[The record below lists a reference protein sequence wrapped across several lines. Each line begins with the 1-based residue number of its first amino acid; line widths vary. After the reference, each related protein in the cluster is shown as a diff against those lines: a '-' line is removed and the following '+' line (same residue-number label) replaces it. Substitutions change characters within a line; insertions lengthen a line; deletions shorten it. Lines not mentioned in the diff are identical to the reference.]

1 MLETGTIAS
10 GNEDGDQSWPLKEK
24 LERARTELLDL
35 STRNRL
41 ISTPRGTKAKQV
53 EIIDELS
60 AEIFRLLVN
69 DGKALTFLPGRK
81 AAGAASNE
89 QDGDSDEISELAQP
103 DDDAI
108 DERGRASRHSD
119 TKLQTR
125 LTSEGLQKRLLDLCL
140 DARTLQE
147 EQGVNILYLAL
158 GMLKWFEDEKSEKE
172 RFAPLILLPVML
184 DRGSAGER
192 FKLRWLQEEPAANL
206 SLGALMKRQFGLELP
221 QFTEGDEAFDPTSY
235 FARVA
240 AAVAGQPRWAVLE
253 NDVTL
258 GLFSFAKF
266 LMYRDL
272 DPDLWPAGV
281 GIADS
286 PIVAGLL
293 GDGFK
298 PGDGMI
304 GEDEPVDP
312 HIDPEQLVHVV
323 DADSSQTMAVHEVRR
338 GRDMV
343 IQGPPGTGKSQ
354 TIANVIASA
363 VYDGKTVLFVA
374 EKMAAL
380 EVVKRRLDAN
390 GIGDIC
396 LELHSNKAN
405 KRYLLEELRRTW
417 DLGRPSG
424 TEDGAL
430 IRQLRQNRD
439 KLNEHVQRLH
449 RRQQP
454 CGLSPYQV
462 IGHLVRLRQTNE
474 GPAKAT
480 LVAPETWSRPER
492 QEREL
497 QLKDLAGRIDDI
509 GPPSQ
514 HPWRGAHIPAITPMD
529 AERMVV
535 RLRGLLGGYQ
545 QFSASCSQL
554 CALLEIGAPNSLQD
568 VEGIISQAR
577 RVAAAPALDQTTIT
591 DDVWISQ
598 KAQLAALVETGEKV
612 TALLA
617 QLAAIVT
624 EVARDQDLAA
634 AGALLNKYHA
644 GWLIAQE
651 TNFSSARATIVTFNS
666 HLATLKTALGLQ
678 YPSTLTS
685 VVSMLRVVERAA
697 AVPSVDPDALLHD
710 VWKSHGRS
718 VTELVELGSTY
729 EEQRRELVSTFTAEA
744 WMEQKENLIIVGT
757 LLTKYRTSW
766 LIALE
771 PGLTEVQTNIKYFIQ
786 YFNDLKTS
794 LSLQYLS
801 TINSAQYLLNVVGH
815 VSKAPPFDPDS
826 LLNDVWKNRGADIA
840 DLVDVGIAYAEQKQ
854 ELDGVFTAAAWDT
867 DVKSARQH
875 LATHATSFF
884 RFLNGDF
891 KRAKVLVDSIL
902 TVPGTTPISEQ
913 LKQLDKLIANQKA
926 LARLSADDELGRTAF
941 GSLWRRERSDWSSLE
956 KIVTWVKD
964 SGVGESASD
973 VRRIA
978 ATTKLNMI
986 QSFSRP
992 LEGAIVELKLI
1003 AHDFIIRLQK
1013 TASPVFPAEAI
1024 DDIDLAAF
1032 STSLDNLS
1040 LAAGTLAGI
1049 FANPPQSLHEQRHL
1063 LERLKNLNATAM
1075 SLRAAQGSEETS
1087 LGYKAF
1093 GTHWRDESSDWSH
1106 LRKIIEWVQGNGAD
1120 DLANEIRRIAAITK
1134 PQVLQSLAR
1143 PVEQAA
1149 AELRSTLSELAPRLQ
1164 AAAPLAFPA
1173 EPLDEIDVEALAAAL
1188 GDLDLAAGT
1197 LALIFA
1203 RPPQSLE
1210 EQRQVLKQLADLKA
1224 TAAKLDVTVEA
1235 GGPSLGQKA
1244 FGVNWQGER
1253 SDWTHL
1259 RKIVDWAGGNGQ
1271 GPAASVIHAAVA
1283 RGVDQPVVAS
1293 LADYLAKPSP
1303 ILVSKTNEEFR
1314 FLSLDRTAAFGTEG
1328 VELINLT
1335 VLMDQIGLWIDRA
1348 EDLSKWTAYTAK
1360 AGLAREAGLADL
1372 VERLEDGR
1380 LNARSVLPE
1389 FEKSY
1394 YEVLFNGMVNDD
1406 PELARFDGDGHSRM
1420 VEEFARLDHKRIH
1433 LARREVAAIHHQRIP
1448 RQEGGAGPLGV
1459 LKGEIVKRRNHL
1471 PIRQLM
1477 KKAGPAIQALKPV
1490 FMMSPL
1496 SVAQFLEP
1504 GSLTFDMLV
1513 VDEASQIQPV
1523 DAIGAIA
1530 RCRQIVVVGDD
1541 KQLPPTRF
1549 FDKMLAGNDDDDSDD
1564 PATKVADV
1572 ESILGLCVSKGLP
1585 QRMLR
1590 WHYRSR
1596 HQSLIA
1602 ISNREFYENKLY
1614 IVPSPYTAEAGMGLR
1629 FHYFPHATY
1638 DTGGTST
1645 NVEEAKEVAKA
1656 IIQHARSHPDLSLGV
1671 ATFSTK
1677 QRRAVLD
1684 EVERLRRLN
1693 PDTEPFFSAHPA
1705 EPFFIKN
1712 LENVQGDERDVIFI
1726 SVGYGKNAQGYMSMS
1741 FGPLNRD
1748 GGERRLNVLIS
1759 RAKRRCEVFSSI
1771 TDEDI
1776 DLERA
1781 KGKGVFAFKL
1791 FLHFARTGNLSI
1803 GHKTDR
1809 EHDSVFEEQVA
1820 NALKAQGY
1828 NVHAQVG
1835 LAGFFIDLAVA
1846 DFDRPGRYVLGIE
1859 CDGAAYH
1866 SSRSARDRD
1875 RLRQSVL
1882 EDHGW
1887 IIHRIWSTDWFNRPQ
1902 QQLAKVIAAIEAAKE
1917 EVAAREGAAGR
1928 HARAVPIE
1936 IVTVERE
1943 HVTEVGLRHAG
1954 HANEAASGSSA
1965 LAVPYVQATLSV
1977 PTDVE
1982 LHEVTSGTM
1991 ENLVTQVIA
2000 VEGPI
2005 HLDEIVTRLREH
2017 WGLQRAGGRIR
2028 QVVARGVDS
2037 AVRSG
2042 VVSGDGDFY
2051 TLSGFKLSVRDRS
2064 ETQSPGLRKPEMLPP
2079 SEIQQAIITFV
2090 AAHLGATEEEAITGA
2105 SRLFGFKATSAQL
2118 KQLIVGAIT
2127 AAEQAG
2133 MLVRQG
2139 DLLRVPAES

>member
-1 MLETGTIAS
+1 MLETGTA
-10 GNEDGDQSWPLKEK
+10 GPEGEEGGEFWPLKEK

-53 EIIDELS
+53 EIIDELAS
-60 AEIFRLLVN
+60 EIFRLLVS
-69 DGKALTFLPGRK
+69 DGKALTFLPGRR
-81 AAGAASNE
+81 AAGTAASE
-89 QDGDSDEISELAQP
+89 EDEDSDEISELAQP
-103 DDDAI
+103 DDDSI
-108 DERGRASRHSD
+108 DERGMASRHSD

-125 LTSEGLQKRLLDLCL
+125 LTSEGLQKRLLDLYL

-172 RFAPLILLPVML
+172 RFAPLILLPVTL

-240 AAVAGQPRWAVLE
+240 SAVAGQPRWAVQE
-253 NDVTL
+253 NNVVL

-272 DPDLWPAGV
+272 DPDLWPTGV

-286 PIVAGLL
+286 PIVSGLL

-312 HIDPEQLVHVV
+312 HIDPEHLVHVV

-474 GPAKAT
+474 GPAKVT

-514 HPWRGAHIPAITPMD
+514 HPWRCAHIPAITPMD
-529 AERMVV
+529 VERMVV
-535 RLRGLLGGYQ
+535 RLRELLGGYQ
-545 QFSASCSQL
+545 QFIASSSQL
-554 CALLEIGAPNSLQD
+554 CALLEISAPDSLQD
-568 VEGIISQAR
+568 VEGIVSQAR
-577 RVAAAPALDQTTIT
+577 RVAAAPALDQATIT

-598 KAQLAALVETGEKV
+598 QAQLAALVENGEKV

-617 QLAAIVT
+617 QLATIVT
-624 EVARDQDLAA
+624 AGARHQDLAA
-634 AGALLNKYHA
+634 AGALLNKYRA
-644 GWLIAQE
+644 GWLIARE
-651 TNFSSARATIVTFNS
+651 SGFTAARTLIATFIE
-666 HLATLKTALGLQ
+666 HLTGLKTALGLR
-678 YPSTLTS
+678 YPATLAS
-685 VVSMLRVVERAA
+685 AKLLLGVVERVAA
-697 AVPSVDPDALLHD
+697 
-710 VWKSHGRS
+710 
-718 VTELVELGSTY
+718 
-729 EEQRRELVSTFTAEA
+729 
-744 WMEQKENLIIVGT
+744 
-757 LLTKYRTSW
+757 
-766 LIALE
+766 
-771 PGLTEVQTNIKYFIQ
+771 
-786 YFNDLKTS
+786 
-794 LSLQYLS
+794 
-801 TINSAQYLLNVVGH
+801 
-815 VSKAPPFDPDS
+815 APPFDPDAM
-826 LLNDVWKNRGADIA
+826 LNDVWKSRGADIA
-840 DLVDVGIAYAEQKQ
+840 DLVEAGRDYATRRQ
-854 ELDGVFTAAAWDT
+854 ELDGVFTSAAWDT
-867 DVKSARQH
+867 DVKVARQH
-875 LATHATSFF
+875 LAMHATSFF

-891 KRAKVLVDSIL
+891 KRAKMLISSIL
-902 TVPGTTPISEQ
+902 ATAAPTPVGEQ

-926 LARLSADDELGRTAF
+926 LVRLSSDDDLGRAAF
-941 GSLWRRERSDWSSLE
+941 GSLWRRERSDWSALE
-956 KIVTWVKD
+956 KIVAWAQGN
-964 SGVGESASD
+964 GVGDTAGEI
-973 VRRIA
+973 RRIA
-978 ATTKLNMI
+978 ATTK
-986 QSFSRP
+986 S
-992 LEGAIVELKLI
+992 
-1003 AHDFIIRLQK
+1003 
-1013 TASPVFPAEAI
+1013 
-1024 DDIDLAAF
+1024 
-1032 STSLDNLS
+1032 
-1040 LAAGTLAGI
+1040 
-1049 FANPPQSLHEQRHL
+1049 
-1063 LERLKNLNATAM
+1063 
-1075 SLRAAQGSEETS
+1075 
-1087 LGYKAF
+1087 
-1093 GTHWRDESSDWSH
+1093 
-1106 LRKIIEWVQGNGAD
+1106 
-1120 DLANEIRRIAAITK
+1120 
-1134 PQVLQSLAR
+1134 QVLQSLAR
-1143 PVEQAA
+1143 PVERAA
-1149 AELRSTLSELAPRLQ
+1149 AELRSALGELAPRLQ
-1164 AAAPLAFPA
+1164 TAAPQVFPA
-1173 EPLDEIDVEALAAAL
+1173 EPVDEIDVEALATAL

-1203 RPPQSLE
+1203 QPPQALE
-1210 EQRQVLKQLADLKA
+1210 EQRHVLGQLETLRT
-1224 TAAKLDVTVEA
+1224 TAALLEMA
-1235 GGPSLGQKA
+1235 AEPGEQSLGQKA
-1244 FGVNWQGER
+1244 FGARWHGEG
-1253 SDWTHL
+1253 SDWAQL
-1259 RKIVDWAGGNGQ
+1259 RKIVEWAKGNGG
-1271 GPAASVIHAAVA
+1271 GPAALVIHRAVG
-1283 RGVDQPVVAS
+1283 RGVDQHFAGS
-1293 LADYLAKPSP
+1293 AADELAGTAPT
-1303 ILVSKTNEEFR
+1303 LVSNTEQEFR
-1314 FLSLDRTAAFGTEG
+1314 YLSLDRGAAFGTEEVSG
-1328 VELINLT
+1328 INLGFL
-1335 VLMDQIGLWIDRA
+1335 VRQINLWIDRA

-1360 AGLAREAGLADL
+1360 ARLARDAGLADL

-1380 LNARSVLPE
+1380 LDARSVLPE

-1394 YEVLFNGMVNDD
+1394 YEALFNWMVQDD

-1420 VEEFARLDHKRIH
+1420 VEEFGRLDHKRIH

-1448 RQEGGAGPLGV
+1448 RQEGGAGPVGV
-1459 LKGEIVKRRNHL
+1459 LRNEFVRRRNHL

-1477 KKAGPAIQALKPV
+1477 KKAGPIIQALKPV

-1549 FDKMLAGNDDDDSDD
+1549 FDKMLAGNDNDDDE
-1564 PATKVADV
+1564 ATTKVADV

-1645 NVEEAKEVAKA
+1645 NVEEAKVVAKA

-1693 PDTEPFFSAHPA
+1693 PDTEHFFSAHPA

-1781 KGKGVFAFKL
+1781 KGKGVLAFKL
-1791 FLHFARTGNLSI
+1791 FLHFARTGNLNL
-1803 GHKTDR
+1803 GHKTNR

-1820 NALKAQGY
+1820 NALKAHGY

-1846 DFDRPGRYVLGIE
+1846 DFDRPGRYILGIE

-1917 EVAAREGAAGR
+1917 EVTAREGAAGQN
-1928 HARAVPIE
+1928 ARAVPIE

-1943 HVTEVGLRHAG
+1943 HVTEIGLRHASD
-1954 HANEAASGSSA
+1954 ATEVASTGTS
-1965 LAVPYVQATLSV
+1965 LAVPYVQATLTAPV
-1977 PTDVE
+1977 DVE
-1982 LHEVTSGTM
+1982 LHDVASGTM
-1991 ENLVTQVIA
+1991 ENLVSQVVTA
-2000 VEGPI
+2000 EGPV

-2028 QVVARGVDS
+2028 QAVARGVDIAVKSGRIS
-2037 AVRSG
+2037 AE
-2042 VVSGDGDFY
+2042 GDFY
-2051 TLSGFKLSVRDRS
+2051 IVPDTDISVRDRS

-2079 SEIQQAIITFV
+2079 MEIQKAVITFV
-2090 AAHLGATEEEAITGA
+2090 AAHLGATEEEAITGT

-2118 KQLIVGAIT
+2118 KQVIVSAIK
-2127 AAEQAG
+2127 AAEQSG
-2133 MLVRQG
+2133 RLVRQG
-2139 DLLRVPAES
+2139 ELLRAPPEG